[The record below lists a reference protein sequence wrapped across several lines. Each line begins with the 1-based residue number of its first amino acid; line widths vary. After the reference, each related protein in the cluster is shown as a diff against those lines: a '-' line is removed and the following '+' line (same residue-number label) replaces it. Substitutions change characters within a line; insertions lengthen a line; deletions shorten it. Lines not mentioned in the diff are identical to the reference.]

1 MQEPFSCLAFSIIIT
16 INFYLGLAATDAFSS
31 QTLGNNQNF
40 D

>member
-1 MQEPFSCLAFSIIIT
+1 MQEPFSCLAFSIIT
-16 INFYLGLAATDAFSS
+16 INCYLGLAATDAFSS